1 MRSSAKCVK
10 GSLVG
15 ALVTAALLAGCATG
29 TGPQEAPSSPAPTAT
44 SEAPQAVPDVSVGEP
59 VTAEQAETLG
69 EGLAAYELAD
79 GTAVVVGADQPLP
92 AQVADEL
99 SADLAATVSGHVD
112 SRVVQDVRA
121 MVASASK
128 STGKSVLMVY
138 LNPLS
143 SLGDEEPH
151 PMWATAGQPNGT
163 RIQSTNDYDTQI
175 ANVEAF
181 IASQPDPS
189 AWTYIVQ
196 KR

>member
-1 MRSSAKCVK
+1 M
-10 GSLVG
+10 
-15 ALVTAALLAGCATG
+15 
-29 TGPQEAPSSPAPTAT
+29 
-44 SEAPQAVPDVSVGEP
+44 SVGEP

-163 RIQSTNDYDTQI
+163 RIQSTNDYDAQI